1 MMTDDMALVREY
13 AQSNSEEAFAT
24 LVSRHIHLVYSVAL
38 RRVCDAHMAE
48 EVAQVVFIILARKAA
63 SLNSKTVLPG
73 WLCGTARNASA
84 NALREQ
90 QRRQRRELEAHMQF
104 LSNEPESDVWVQMA
118 PLLDSAMAQ
127 LGQCDHDALVL
138 RFFQGKN
145 FHEVGAALGST
156 ENTAKTRV
164 SRAVEKLRRYFAKRG
179 ITVSAGVLIGTISAN
194 SVQAAPAALAQSVT
208 AVAIAKGAAASG
220 STLTL
225 IKGTLKLM
233 AWTKAKTAAVTAAAV
248 LLTAGTATV
257 TVKTGGFGIW
267 SNRPSWPP
275 KNPSPEFAKAAKL
288 LKPMP
293 PELLERLQRMSPPAM
308 AGVMKRYSDTFPAAY
323 EFFGS
328 LPDERLDR
336 FVSTGEVRMP
346 VMELDLP
353 QRAAL
358 EKWFDAFRKAMRGGP
373 PELQDYKLMLSRMG
387 AAQDLSNVDVGF
399 TSPKHNVHIQ
409 FWVKQPGGKVE
420 DVETVFA
427 LR

>member
-1 MMTDDMALVREY
+1 
-13 AQSNSEEAFAT
+13 
-24 LVSRHIHLVYSVAL
+24 
-38 RRVCDAHMAE
+38 
-48 EVAQVVFIILARKAA
+48 
-63 SLNSKTVLPG
+63 
-73 WLCGTARNASA
+73 
-84 NALREQ
+84 
-90 QRRQRRELEAHMQF
+90 
-104 LSNEPESDVWVQMA
+104 
-118 PLLDSAMAQ
+118 
-127 LGQCDHDALVL
+127 
-138 RFFQGKN
+138 
-145 FHEVGAALGST
+145 
-156 ENTAKTRV
+156 V

-179 ITVSAGVLIGTISAN
+179 ITVSAGVLIGAISAN

-225 IKGTLKLM
+225 IKVLKLM
-233 AWTKAKTAAVTAAAV
+233 AWTKAKIAAVTAAAV

-257 TVKTGGFGIW
+257 AVKTGGFGIW
-267 SNRPSWPP
+267 SDRPSLSP
-275 KNPSPEFAKAAKL
+275 KKPSPEFAKAAKL
-288 LKPMP
+288 LKPIP
-293 PELLERLQRMSPPAM
+293 PELLERYVRMGPPAM

-346 VMELDLP
+346 VTELDP
-353 QRAAL
+353 PRRAAL

-373 PELQDYKLMLSRMG
+373 PELQDYKLILSRMG

-420 DVETVFA
+420 DAETWFA